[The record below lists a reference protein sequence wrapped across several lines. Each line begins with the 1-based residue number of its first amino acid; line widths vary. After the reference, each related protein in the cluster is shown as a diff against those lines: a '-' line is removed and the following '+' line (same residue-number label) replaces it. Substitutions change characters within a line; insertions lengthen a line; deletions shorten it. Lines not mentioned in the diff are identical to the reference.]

1 MRGSVISV
9 VGGVSVSLS
18 VYTSVLVGSGGLVFL
33 SLSLSLSVTIVK
45 VSVLEL
51 ASSVLLSVVVMIV
64 VIRSPVGNNLIVV
77 MVPLSRDICCRS

>member
-33 SLSLSLSVTIVK
+33 SLSLSVTMVK

>member
-1 MRGSVISV
+1 MSGSVISV

-18 VYTSVLVGSGGLVFL
+18 VYTSVLVGSGGLV
-33 SLSLSLSVTIVK
+33 SLSLSVTMVK